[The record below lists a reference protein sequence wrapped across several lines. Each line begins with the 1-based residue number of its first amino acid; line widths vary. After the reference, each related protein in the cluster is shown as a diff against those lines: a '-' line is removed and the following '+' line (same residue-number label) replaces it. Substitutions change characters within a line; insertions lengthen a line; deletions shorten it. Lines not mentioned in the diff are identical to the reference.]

1 MEEERGELE
10 HVYMLMC
17 TYMYVCKGLPSPLI
31 KYFLIVKFIIYVQVV
46 RRYSG
51 VSIGGSYM

>member
-1 MEEERGELE
+1 MEEESGELE

-17 TYMYVCKGLPSPLI
+17 TYMYVCKGFAPPPFNKIL
-31 KYFLIVKFIIYVQVV
+31 FIIYVQVV